1 MLRPP
6 PPNAPA
12 YPGVDRPH
20 RERRDAA
27 EHRQQVLDAASRLF
41 AERGVQVVTM
51 EEIAQA
57 AGVGKGT
64 LYRRYTDKGQL
75 VLALM
80 SPCVARLQDDLDA
93 TLGATDAVPG
103 GQDVSVVAPGGQD
116 ESAGQCASV
125 AAPGGECASVAALD
139 QLDAVLARLVGWIE
153 EHSAQLGV
161 LADQAAGERRG
172 AMLAG
177 PLYQWLHAVVVGL
190 LARADA
196 SGEAFVDDCVYVA
209 DALLATLDIDLYLF
223 QRHDRGYSP
232 ARILAGLHRLV
243 VGLRAG

>member
-1 MLRPP
+1 MPREL
-6 PPNAPA
+6 PNAPV
-12 YPGVDRPH
+12 YTGPRRPH

-27 EHRQQVLDAASRLF
+27 EHRQQVLEAAARLF

-80 SPCVARLQDDLDA
+80 STCVGRLQADLDA
-93 TLGATDAVPG
+93 TLLPPAVQLD
-103 GQDVSVVAPGGQD
+103 GQ
-116 ESAGQCASV
+116 
-125 AAPGGECASVAALD
+125 CASVAALD

-153 EHSAQLGV
+153 EHTAQLGV
-161 LADQAAGERRG
+161 LADQAAGDRRG
-172 AMLAG
+172 AMLGG
-177 PLYQWLHAVVVGL
+177 PLYQWLHAVVVSL

-196 SGEAFVDDCVYVA
+196 SGEACVDDCVYVA

-223 QRHDRGYSP
+223 QRHERGYTP
-232 ARILAGLHRLV
+232 ARILAGLHQLV
-243 VGLRAG
+243 DGLRAG